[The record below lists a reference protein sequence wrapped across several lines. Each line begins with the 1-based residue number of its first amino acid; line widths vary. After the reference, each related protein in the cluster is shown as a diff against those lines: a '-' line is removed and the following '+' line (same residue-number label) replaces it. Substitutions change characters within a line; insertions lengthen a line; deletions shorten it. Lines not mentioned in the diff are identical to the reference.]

1 MQSQWSS
8 CFVTDDRGRSS
19 TEVYTTCQRA
29 ATLQRRHSTYQ
40 DIDGNDEHS
49 QLMDLDRILNDRI
62 DGLEIAFERTKA
74 WSTYSKDLLSYIRSR
89 LQLEQDHARRV
100 TALVEACR
108 RDIAKPFMPLRDV
121 FESSFD
127 SDIDLVGRTKE
138 TTDHLKAR
146 VVEALDA
153 RRKEHDIQR
162 GALKLEWTKM
172 TKSLHDCEDMVEK
185 CRVTLKLREESLR
198 KARENAL
205 RSESINIS
213 PSMSTDP
220 MKRRREMEKKKRI
233 EEEAVIKKVEA
244 EKQLAVCSAELRRK
258 RKELEC
264 AKERIVEKLRELV
277 FQCDQTTKA
286 CASHYFK
293 RCSHT
298 QELTFIF

>member
-1 MQSQWSS
+1 MTYHENSADV
-8 CFVTDDRGRSS
+8 F
-19 TEVYTTCQRA
+19 TTCHR
-29 ATLQRRHSTYQ
+29 ATLQRRYSTFQ

-49 QLMDLDRILNDRI
+49 QLMDLDRILNSRK

-74 WSTYSKDLLSYIRSR
+74 WSNYSKDLLSYIRSR

-108 RDIAKPFMPLRDV
+108 RDISKPFMPLRD
-121 FESSFD
+121 
-127 SDIDLVGRTKE
+127 
-138 TTDHLKAR
+138 AR

-153 RRKEHDIQR
+153 RRKEHDLQR
-162 GALKLEWTKM
+162 GALKLEWTKL

-185 CRVTLKLREESLR
+185 CRVALKLREEAVR
-198 KARENAL
+198 KAREN
-205 RSESINIS
+205 
-213 PSMSTDP
+213 
-220 MKRRREMEKKKRI
+220 RRREAEKKKRI
-233 EEEAVIKKVEA
+233 EEEAVIKKADA
-244 EKQLAVCSAELRRK
+244 EKQLAISTAELRRK

-293 RCSHT
+293 T
-298 QELTFIF
+298 